1 MSENATEQKK
11 LKRAKIRLAVVIVAA
26 VVIPVAIFLGP
37 GFMREM
43 DRQRIMEEGVMADA
57 VVIDLEDTGN
67 RMNDN
72 PEIRMTLDVTG
83 KDGSTYRAVYTDYLS
98 AVTLANYPPGT
109 RVKVKYDAKDPAKVI
124 LSGI

>member
-1 MSENATEQKK
+1 MSENVTEQEK
-11 LKRAKIRLAVVIVAA
+11 LKRAKIRLIVVIVAA

-43 DRQRIMEEGVMADA
+43 DRQRIVDEGVTADA

-72 PEIRMTLDVTG
+72 PEIRMTLDVTR
-83 KDGSTYRAVYTDYLS
+83 KDGSTYRAVHIDYLS
-98 AVTLANYPPGT
+98 VVTLANYPPGAK
-109 RVKVKYDAKDPAKVI
+109 VKVKYDAKDPSKVA